1 MNLCGSVKARRIHR
15 TFCASFL
22 WEASGRGIAFCH
34 THVAFCFKTDEK
46 REQSGCQARGDRLL
60 LSFLFLQC
68 SASTPYSVQ
77 KRQSSN

>member
-1 MNLCGSVKARRIHR
+1 MNLCGSVEARRIHR

-60 LSFLFLQC
+60 LSFFVPPVFSFHSLQC
-68 SASTPYSVQ
+68 AEEA
-77 KRQSSN
+77 KL